1 MIKKIQREYHSA
13 AFQLFMEYFEKRLE
27 ETKDQLC
34 VAEDNNFY
42 RLQGRT
48 QILKELLQL
57 KEKREIKYAKHDGGF
72 GAT

>member
-1 MIKKIQREYHSA
+1 MIERIQREYHSA
-13 AFQLFMEYFEKRLE
+13 AFQLFMEYFEHRLE

-48 QILKELLQL
+48 QILKELLQM
-57 KEKREIKYAKHDGGF
+57 KEKREIKYAKADGGF

>member
-57 KEKREIKYAKHDGGF
+57 KEKREIKYSKHDGGF